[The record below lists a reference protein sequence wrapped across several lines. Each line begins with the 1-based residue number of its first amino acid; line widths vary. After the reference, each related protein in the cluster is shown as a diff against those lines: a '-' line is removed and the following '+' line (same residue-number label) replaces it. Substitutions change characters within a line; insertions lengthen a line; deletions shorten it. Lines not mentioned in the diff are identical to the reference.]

1 MGVKHTIEHLDQKSS
16 QSNLQILNGWYIAE
30 SHTDTVIEIKT
41 NQYCGANLETGS
53 IECDPISDLKY
64 IKPGVVKLG
73 EGEDSY
79 FVLKIFSK
87 LISLVLVNVQQ
98 MDGLR

>member
-1 MGVKHTIEHLDQKSS
+1 VKHTIEHLDQESS

-64 IKPGVVKLG
+64 IKPGIVIAAASVDNHYECGTRLFHYY
-73 EGEDSY
+73 E
-79 FVLKIFSK
+79 
-87 LISLVLVNVQQ
+87 
-98 MDGLR
+98 